1 MAFSIAF
8 DPLSPGGVNV
18 SSLLQ
23 EAYGQ
28 TGVAPSQA
36 STGSVYQAPTSTL
49 SPAPIFTGGRSSKS
63 SFSSEGN
70 VTMQPFMLQSNLQN
84 GQFSFADTGAPSFN
98 GNDGAALPVNA
109 ALAAFQSVGQQANN
123 LNYQVSNVA
132 VNAITG
138 TGMAGLNAGN
148 QLANQMAS
156 NLNTQSILQQ
166 INLLFSGPR
175 FAGGS
180 FG

>member
-1 MAFSIAF
+1 MAFSIQF
-8 DPLSPGGVNV
+8 DPFSPGGVYIP
-18 SSLLQ
+18 SLLQ

-28 TGVAPSQA
+28 ASAPASQA
-36 STGSVYQAPTSTL
+36 TTGSVYQAPTSTL
-49 SPAPIFTGGRSSKS
+49 SPAPIFNGQNNTG
-63 SFSSEGN
+63 FSTQGQIA
-70 VTMQPFMLQSNLQN
+70 MQPFMLQSGLQN
-84 GQFSFADTGAPSFN
+84 GQFSFADTGAPTFN

-123 LNYQVSNVA
+123 LNYQVSNIA

-138 TGMAGLNAGN
+138 AGMAGLNAGN

-175 FAGGS
+175 FAGGA